1 MRYLITTLVLA
12 FLLVP
17 AVSQAQMCKLLAMAD
32 ELELTEEQMQK
43 IQDNAFAVKKN
54 LIQVKA
60 DLQKAKLEL
69 KQIMLAKEVDK
80 KAALKKMDE
89 ISALKANL
97 AKKRLSARIERLNML
112 NAEQKAKVR
121 KMKMMKEHHGKGK
134 FRGMGMGQGMGPG
147 MRMHHPGGMGPM
159 RDVEIFIEKEIIS
172 DDE

>member
-1 MRYLITTLVLA
+1 MRFLIASLA
-12 FLLVP
+12 LALLLVP
-17 AVSQAQMCKLLAMAD
+17 AVSQAQMCHLLTMAD
-32 ELELTEEQMQK
+32 KLELTEEQIQK

-69 KQIMLAKEVDK
+69 KQIMLAKEIDK
-80 KAALKKMDE
+80 KSALKKMDE
-89 ISALKANL
+89 ISAFKADM
-97 AKKRLSARIERLNML
+97 AKKKLSARIERLNML

-134 FRGMGMGQGMGPG
+134 SHRMGMGQGMGPG

-159 RDVEIFIEKEIIS
+159 RDVEIFIKKEIIS